1 MLIFVF
7 PVLSTRIPIHRFIM
21 CILHHEAPYNITSNQ
36 EIYGERRKWT
46 SVYGI
51 ILSCVPIMKQQ
62 LILQNFETVP
72 EILSSYTSLEVEVLV
87 CCIWYVR

>member
-1 MLIFVF
+1 MVK
-7 PVLSTRIPIHRFIM
+7 
-21 CILHHEAPYNITSNQ
+21 
-36 EIYGERRKWT
+36 GRKWT